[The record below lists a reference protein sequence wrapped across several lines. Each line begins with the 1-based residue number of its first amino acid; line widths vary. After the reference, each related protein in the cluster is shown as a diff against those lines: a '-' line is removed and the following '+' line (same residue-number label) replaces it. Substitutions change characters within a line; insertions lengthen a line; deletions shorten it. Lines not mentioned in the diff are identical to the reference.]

1 MKVSND
7 GNDDTRYDNS
17 IPKLRNIFLVARICR
32 EILTDI
38 NIHSFH
44 RHEHQQVMAQ
54 NGVRT
59 FRGIPGGTPHCD
71 SEKPND
77 SFGFL
82 DKLSMGLHQRV
93 GATEIPVRSE
103 SPPFH
108 LSLSN
113 QALTL
118 CQWLTPPLI
127 GGQGCY
133 QLPPDGR
140 GLAPAHWWNIKAGME
155 VPGYQVRMKSVATGL
170 PSLCIVSFSP
180 KPTHLTYHPRAHS
193 EFGFSTRG

>member
-1 MKVSND
+1 MFRKLIQQRIVIKCYEDYTIDLVKVSND

-93 GATEIPVRSE
+93 GATGHVTDHAQI
-103 SPPFH
+103 
-108 LSLSN
+108 
-113 QALTL
+113 T
-118 CQWLTPPLI
+118 
-127 GGQGCY
+127 
-133 QLPPDGR
+133 
-140 GLAPAHWWNIKAGME
+140 
-155 VPGYQVRMKSVATGL
+155 
-170 PSLCIVSFSP
+170 
-180 KPTHLTYHPRAHS
+180 
-193 EFGFSTRG
+193 

>member
-1 MKVSND
+1 MFRKLIQQRIVIKCYEDYTIDLVKVSND
-7 GNDDTRYDNS
+7 GNDDTR
-17 IPKLRNIFLVARICR
+17 
-32 EILTDI
+32 
-38 NIHSFH
+38 
-44 RHEHQQVMAQ
+44 HECQQVMAQ
-54 NGVRT
+54 NGART

-118 CQWLTPPLI
+118 CQ
-127 GGQGCY
+127 
-133 QLPPDGR
+133 
-140 GLAPAHWWNIKAGME
+140 
-155 VPGYQVRMKSVATGL
+155 
-170 PSLCIVSFSP
+170 
-180 KPTHLTYHPRAHS
+180 
-193 EFGFSTRG
+193 